1 MWFRPNFPY
10 MFVCLFFFRENS
22 RQTKVLHKTLYHWH
36 YFDSPRKV
44 QRRFAD
50 FTSFRFSDTEAF
62 ILDLICCSQSNSEF
76 CKSLMSEF
84 TFEGIFQASV
94 SWWTWPPLPRY
105 QGTRIAYKLWWGTYP
120 AAAYNGS
127 NLKSP
132 SGTEGLRPKK
142 YVPGPLCLQP
152 LFSYHIRTDLTIIWQ
167 CLFHRFPGIKEG
179 LWLMKSLIAIEIF
192 SPKFLG
198 IKTCVL
204 KILHTTARNLIFH
217 KISGLEK

>member
-62 ILDLICCSQSNSEF
+62 ILDLICCSQSNSKF
-76 CKSLMSEF
+76 YKSLMSDF

-105 QGTRIAYKLWWGTYP
+105 QGTRIAYKLWWRTYP
-120 AAAYNGS
+120 AAATSS

-132 SGTEGLRPKK
+132 SGTEGLRPKNT
-142 YVPGPLCLQP
+142 YQGLFATAFLCIPPYTYQFDDYMTVP
-152 LFSYHIRTDLTIIWQ
+152 F
-167 CLFHRFPGIKEG
+167 
-179 LWLMKSLIAIEIF
+179 SLIPRNKRLVDWILNCNLNI
-192 SPKFLG
+192 SSSIPGNKDLCIKNITYPPQG
-198 IKTCVL
+198 IRFFTKYL
-204 KILHTTARNLIFH
+204 A
-217 KISGLEK
+217 